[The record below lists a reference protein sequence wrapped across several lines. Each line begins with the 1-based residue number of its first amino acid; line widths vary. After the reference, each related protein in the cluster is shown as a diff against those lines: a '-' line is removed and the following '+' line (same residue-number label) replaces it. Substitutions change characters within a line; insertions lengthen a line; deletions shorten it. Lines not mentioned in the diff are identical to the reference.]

1 MPFLND
7 AIYSPSICSVKLW
20 LEENL
25 DLLLL
30 LLLQCE
36 ILINIVKIIQ
46 KEVLKQEYFTA
57 SHFDL

>member
-1 MPFLND
+1 
-7 AIYSPSICSVKLW
+7 